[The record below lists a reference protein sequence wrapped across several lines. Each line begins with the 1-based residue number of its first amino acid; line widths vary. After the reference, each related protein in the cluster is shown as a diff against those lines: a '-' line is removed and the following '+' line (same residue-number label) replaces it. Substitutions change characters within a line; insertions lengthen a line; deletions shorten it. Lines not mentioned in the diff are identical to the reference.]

1 MRRVH
6 MRNRRV
12 NIRGQEIQNIR
23 KNSPPACR
31 KAGDVLAVEGK
42 VCAGRSLL
50 GGIVPAGA
58 TGILAAKDEQMT
70 DFSHDGG
77 VLSARLIGAVA
88 GSAISLVYLLPK
100 HRREA
105 AVRFLTGVACGLIF
119 GGPTGLWGAAR
130 LGIEPE
136 LSPAEIMLAGATL
149 ASFTAWWG
157 LGVLVRLTGR
167 AGEKV

>member
-1 MRRVH
+1 MGPGIDGRWL
-6 MRNRRV
+6 
-12 NIRGQEIQNIR
+12 IE
-23 KNSPPACR
+23 KSS
-31 KAGDVLAVEGK
+31 
-42 VCAGRSLL
+42 AGRSLE
-50 GGIVPAGA
+50 GGIVSAGA
-58 TGILAAKDEQMT
+58 DETLTAKDEQMT
-70 DFSHDGG
+70 DLGHDGG
-77 VLSARLIGAVA
+77 VTSARLIGAVA

-119 GGPTGLWGAAR
+119 GGPTGVWGAR
-130 LGIEPE
+130 QLGLEGR

-167 AGEKV
+167 AADRVGGSPPSP